1 MEKDGDDIVEK
12 SVVYVSTRD
21 DNNINC
27 TYSIVQ
33 KDELEI
39 IIILKD
45 LECAIF
51 DYNQLKQEKKF
62 KYLLLKHYEDS
73 ESAYKDFLKL
83 IGKMC
88 KKSKS
93 SKYFSNHKTEDNRM
107 IHNNFKS
114 EYMIR
119 PEERNEYNERYIT
132 FEKFIIENI
141 EKFSIR

>member
-51 DYNQLKQEKKF
+51 DYNQLKQEKN
-62 KYLLLKHYEDS
+62 
-73 ESAYKDFLKL
+73 
-83 IGKMC
+83 
-88 KKSKS
+88 
-93 SKYFSNHKTEDNRM
+93 SN
-107 IHNNFKS
+107 IC
-114 EYMIR
+114 Y
-119 PEERNEYNERYIT
+119 
-132 FEKFIIENI
+132 
-141 EKFSIR
+141 

>member
-1 MEKDGDDIVEK
+1 MEK

-93 SKYFSNHKTEDNRM
+93 SKYFSNHRIEDNRM

-119 PEERNEYNERYIT
+119 PEERNEYNDRYII

>member
-51 DYNQLKQEKKF
+51 DYNQLKQE
-62 KYLLLKHYEDS
+62 
-73 ESAYKDFLKL
+73 
-83 IGKMC
+83 
-88 KKSKS
+88 
-93 SKYFSNHKTEDNRM
+93 
-107 IHNNFKS
+107 
-114 EYMIR
+114 
-119 PEERNEYNERYIT
+119 
-132 FEKFIIENI
+132 
-141 EKFSIR
+141 